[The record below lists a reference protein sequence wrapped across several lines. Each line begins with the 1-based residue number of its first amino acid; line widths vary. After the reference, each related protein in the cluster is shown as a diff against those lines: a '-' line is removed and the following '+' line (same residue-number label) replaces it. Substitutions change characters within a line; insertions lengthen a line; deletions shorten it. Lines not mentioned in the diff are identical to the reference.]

1 MPASQ
6 QSRRII
12 TYALLVQLVLEVIGI
27 TASRII
33 APLFGYAFLSAIN
46 QGLRIVNPVCNVVIA
61 FGFHSLFT
69 QEHQPAD
76 RVVAAAYILS
86 LITQFFPLTSP
97 FAVVVF
103 GIVSRIGI
111 LALAWRQQKTRRSYA
126 LPLATCFVIE
136 SLARAL
142 FFYIIY
148 TGNLMSLVSM
158 ANGLWNCSA
167 LVASAVAYLAMRRE
181 LNLTPAAAF
190 APTTTVP
197 PVKRQT
203 PPVTRQAPPVTRQTP
218 QVTRQTPQVTQQP
231 NTFDDEAVRRM
242 KEKTGAKPQVQA
254 TAAVPPAAPSA
265 PERDGGMDAESKL
278 TKKKL

>member
-111 LALAWRQQKTRRSYA
+111 LALAWRQQQTRRSYA
-126 LPLATCFVIE
+126 LSLATCFVIE

-197 PVKRQT
+197 PV
-203 PPVTRQAPPVTRQTP
+203 TRQAPPVTRQTP
-218 QVTRQTPQVTQQP
+218 PVTQHP